1 MLQKF
6 CLSAALGAAIATAPS
21 LAAAQAAEKTAPPA
35 SPGSEAML
43 TAGVV
48 RKVDKEAGK
57 VTIRHEAIR
66 NLDMPEM
73 TMVFRVADPAM
84 LDQLKP
90 GDKIRFAADKVNG
103 NYTVM
108 RFETAK

>member
-1 MLQKF
+1 MLHEF
-6 CLSAALGAAIATAPS
+6 CLRAALGAAIATAPS

-35 SPGSEAML
+35 SAESML

-48 RKVDKEAGK
+48 RKVDKETGK

-73 TMVFRVADPAM
+73 TMVFRVVDPAM
-84 LDQLKP
+84 LDRLKP
-90 GDKIRFAADKVNG
+90 GDKIKFAADKVNG

-108 RFETAK
+108 RFETEK

>member
-6 CLSAALGAAIATAPS
+6 CLSAALGAAIASAPS
-21 LAAAQAAEKTAPPA
+21 LTVAQGADKTAPPA
-35 SPGSEAML
+35 SAESML

-73 TMVFRVADPAM
+73 TMVFRVVDPAM
-84 LDQLKP
+84 LDRLKP

-103 NYTVM
+103 AYTVM
-108 RFETAK
+108 RFEPAK

>member
-1 MLQKF
+1 MLQEF

-35 SPGSEAML
+35 SAESML

-73 TMVFRVADPAM
+73 TMVFRVVDPAM